1 MSSMYVSSVHK
12 QQQDYN
18 VFTTVLNQKEGII
31 DLHTDKDSIKYY
43 LKDLKLELNSEKSL
57 LEQFKLYSAVIE
69 KLHGGHT
76 QIMGSK
82 KVQMEWLAERNSL
95 PLDGT

>member
-43 LKDLKLELNSEKSL
+43 LKDLKLELNFLHIKPAIFGLSDSTSFL
-57 LEQFKLYSAVIE
+57 L
-69 KLHGGHT
+69 T
-76 QIMGSK
+76 
-82 KVQMEWLAERNSL
+82 
-95 PLDGT
+95 P